1 MDIKMVDL
9 AAEYGSLKSEI
20 DEAIGKVLKSGQFI
34 KGLEV
39 RQFEDSLGCYLGTQ
53 NVIGCG
59 NGTDALRIALMA
71 LDLPPESEI
80 ILPAFTYIAAIE
92 VVTLMGFTPVLVDVD
107 ASTFNID
114 ADKIDDVITDKT
126 KVIIPTHLFGQCSD
140 MNAIMSIARQYT
152 LYVIEDNA
160 QSLGSQHIPTNQR
173 AGTIG
178 HIGCFSFFPTKVLG
192 AYGDGGALCT
202 NDERLAQ
209 RIRMISNHGQAKK
222 YDHQMAG
229 LNSRLDTI
237 QAAIL
242 AVKLQYLETSI
253 KKRQQIATTY
263 TDALAHIP
271 DISTPVVPA
280 YTDHVYHQYTLQ
292 VSKESR
298 DNLKTHLLEKG
309 ISTMRYYPKP
319 THHQIAYQAY
329 KHQHLPVSEELCD
342 KVLSFPIHPTMSDV
356 EVNYI
361 CEHIVTFYR

>member
-9 AAEYGSLKSEI
+9 AAEYESLKSEV
-20 DEAIGKVLKSGQFI
+20 DEAIEKVLKSGLFI

-39 RQFEDSLGCYLGTQ
+39 RRFEDSLGGYLGTQ
-53 NVIGCG
+53 NVISCG

-71 LDLPPESEI
+71 LDLPPDSEI

-92 VVTLMGFTPVLVDVD
+92 VVSLMGFTPVLVDVD
-107 ASTFNID
+107 ASIFNID
-114 ADKIDDVITDKT
+114 TDKIEDVITNKT

-140 MNAIMSIARQYT
+140 MNAIMSLASQYN

-209 RIRMISNHGQAKK
+209 RIRMIANHGQTKK
-222 YDHQMAG
+222 YDHQIAG

-242 AVKLQYLETSI
+242 SVKLQHLEKFI
-253 KKRQQIATTY
+253 KKRQLIARRY
-263 TDALAHIP
+263 TDTLAHIS
-271 DISTPVVPA
+271 DISTPVVPD
-280 YTDHVYHQYTLQ
+280 YTDHVYHQYTIQ
-292 VSKESR
+292 VLKESR
-298 DNLKTHLLEKG
+298 DDLKTHLLKKG
-309 ISTMRYYPKP
+309 ISTMVYYPKP
-319 THHQIAYQAY
+319 THHQIAYQAQE
-329 KHQHLPVSEELCD
+329 HQTLPVSEELCD
-342 KVLSFPIHPTMSDV
+342 KVLSLPIHPLLTDA

-361 CEHIVTFYR
+361 CKHIATFYR